1 MNTLSK
7 TRSIMNKFNIVA
19 NKRYGQNFLIDDN
32 ILQGI
37 ISSADITDE
46 DLVIEIGP
54 GLGNLTEYILNTAKY
69 GLLVEIDPKM
79 IAVLEDRFKDKTNYT
94 LLNEDILKVDIDNLV
109 EKIKTENN
117 IDFKSVKVVANLPYY
132 ITTPI
137 IFQLLED
144 SNCIESI
151 TVMVQKEVAERMT
164 ADSHSKEYGILT
176 IMVDYFSNANIDIIV
191 PNSSFIPEPGVTSA
205 VITLKKNRKY
215 KVNNEKVF
223 FELVHKA
230 FAQRRKKMTNS
241 LSSNNFNDMSKQ
253 EIEDLFTNCNLKL
266 TTRAEELETTD
277 FVKIANSIK

>member
-79 IAVLEDRFKDKTNYT
+79 IAVLEDRFKDKNNYT

-241 LSSNNFNDMSKQ
+241 LSSNNFNNMSKQ